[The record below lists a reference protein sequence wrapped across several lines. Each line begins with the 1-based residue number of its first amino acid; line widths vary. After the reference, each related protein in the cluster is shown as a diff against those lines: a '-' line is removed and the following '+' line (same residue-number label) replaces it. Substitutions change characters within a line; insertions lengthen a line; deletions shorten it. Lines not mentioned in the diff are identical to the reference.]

1 MQFTRAV
8 IAVVT
13 LLAASTVAAASA
25 EAPHRGCAVPR
36 GAAVVAKTRY
46 AVVYAQDAEH
56 KYGCLFSR
64 GRRAL
69 LFDAESPL
77 LLAGRYVA
85 YEQVSYDPD
94 STVYYLL
101 TVFDLRRRTA
111 HSFSSLYE
119 EQPPGPNSR
128 ESQDPGMAKD
138 LVLKKNGSVAWISCW
153 RFPPGPGGCAIDADT
168 PVEVWRTDSRGTKLL
183 DASTEVRLRSL
194 KRQGSTITWRHG
206 SERRSAQLK

>member
-1 MQFTRAV
+1 M
-8 IAVVT
+8 VVA
-13 LLAASTVAAASA
+13 LLAAGTAVAASA
-25 EAPHRGCAVPR
+25 EARHRGCAVPR
-36 GAAVVAKTRY
+36 GDAVEAKTRY
-46 AVVYAQDAEH
+46 AVVYVQDAEH
-56 KYGCLFSR
+56 IYGCLFSL

-69 LFDAESPL
+69 LFDAEDPL

-119 EQPPGPNSR
+119 EQPPTASSR
-128 ESQDPGMAKD
+128 ESQDPGMATD

-153 RFPPGPGGCAIDADT
+153 RFPPGPGGCAVDADT
-168 PVEVWRTDSRGTKLL
+168 PAEMWRTDSRGTKLL
-183 DASTEVRLRSL
+183 DASTDVRLRSL
-194 KRQGSTITWRHG
+194 KRKGSTITWRHG
-206 SERRSAQLK
+206 TERRTARLK